1 MSNGRTTIEIGVGV
15 GVALVVTVAVL
26 TVMALDYDPSFQSGR
41 SRAVLF
47 GVAAVIGIAS
57 TLTHALAR
65 KLQGDKATYTRRR

>member
-1 MSNGRTTIEIGVGV
+1 MSNGRTTIEIGV

>member
-1 MSNGRTTIEIGVGV
+1 MSNGRTTIEIGV

-57 TLTHALAR
+57 TLTHAHAR